1 MNIVFEDKDLIASFK
16 QQRAIFRVFWAITF
30 LFVVLCV
37 VSVIY
42 YRSLPFED
50 PKQIYPKIFLCVISC
65 IYVIFSYIF
74 LGIKYHRARK
84 YYKLIAYLSV
94 GVKQVNRSVFLRFD
108 EPELKDGIDFYVL
121 IMSEWNKKKSEYMDR
136 KIYFDKEKPCPEFQ
150 SGDQVCYLMQGN
162 VIVEYEVTGH
172 DETFVPEKAENLLH
186 NDSLEKTKA

>member
-136 KIYFDKEKPCPEFQ
+136 KIYCDKEKPLPEFTK
-150 SGDQVCYLMQGN
+150 GDEVRYLTQGN
-162 VIVEYEVTGH
+162 VILEYEIIGH
-172 DETFVPEKAENLLH
+172 NEEFSQTESDEKRA
-186 NDSLEKTKA
+186 